1 MYQTSS
7 AFMIQ
12 ILVYAVSLWLGLYLL
27 ARNPADS
34 RLRNTGLGLISYAI
48 ALAFDFS
55 AIYATSSASAI
66 LLNRLHWGTLF
77 LPPIFWAGAVIHLH
91 PESAPNRDSLQNIWR
106 WGIFP
111 LGCIAFLLIITTDTF
126 WSPTKGQFLSWGY
139 ILFALANLLPL
150 IATVCLIRYV
160 QKELQPRQATGA
172 LITATLFFTL
182 GAGLIL
188 LQLGWLPHLWIV
200 IAIGLDLEL
209 LGLAIVWF
217 DAYKE
222 GEALLPDFLRSFVT
236 SVLAALVFGGQV
248 AFVIVIQTGL
258 TLPMVILLLTMIA
271 AALGVTTF
279 ANSVQG
285 GIDRFV
291 FSRSPRVRDSRSYL
305 RAAASAAPRV
315 DQTLQFEALDDDEFA
330 RLTRRALS
338 HFSDLPRLAANP
350 LTRMSIINKR
360 LQERAVHDNTLERAA
375 ELKTVLAES
384 ISRLK
389 PLGEAAFGT
398 TDEWR
403 FYNALYFPYI
413 AGLRP
418 YSRRGFQE
426 NLDDDQIAALNWFR
440 ATVPERTLYN
450 WQNAASKLVAQDL
463 RERSILY
470 KT

>member
-1 MYQTSS
+1 M
-7 AFMIQ
+7 Q
-12 ILVYAVSLWLGLYLL
+12 IFVYAVSLWFGLYLL

-34 RLRNTGLGLISYAI
+34 RLRNTGLGLISYAV
-48 ALAFDFS
+48 ALGFDLA
-55 AIYATSSASAI
+55 AIYATSSTSAT
-66 LLNRLHWGTLF
+66 LLSRAHWGILF

-91 PESAPNRDSLQNIWR
+91 PESTPNRTVLRNIWH

-111 LGCIAFLLIITTDTF
+111 LGCVSLFLVFATNTF
-126 WSPTKGQFLSWGY
+126 WSPDTGRFTRWGY
-139 ILFALANLLPL
+139 VLFALVNLLPL
-150 IATVCLIRYV
+150 IATLCLVRHV
-160 QKELQPRQATGA
+160 RKELQPRQAIGI
-172 LITATLFFTL
+172 LIAATLFFTL

-209 LGLAIVWF
+209 LGFAIVWF
-217 DAYKE
+217 DAYNE

-236 SVLAALVFGGQV
+236 SALAALIFGGQV
-248 AFVIVIQTGL
+248 AFVIAIQTGL
-258 TLPMVILLLTMIA
+258 TLPMVILLLTTIA
-271 AALGVTTF
+271 AALAITTF
-279 ANSVQG
+279 ANAFQG

-291 FSRSPRVRDSRSYL
+291 FSRYPQVRESRAKL

-315 DQTLQFEALDDDEFA
+315 DQTLQLEALDEDEFA

-350 LTRMSIINKR
+350 LTRLSVISKR
-360 LQERAVHDNTLERAA
+360 LQERAVHDSTLERAA
-375 ELKTVLAES
+375 ELKNLLAES

-389 PLGEAAFGT
+389 PQGEDDFGT

-413 AGLRP
+413 VGLRP
-418 YSRRGFQE
+418 YSRRGFQDK
-426 NLDDDQIAALNWFR
+426 LDNDQVPVLQWFQS
-440 ATVPERTLYN
+440 TVPERTLYN

-463 RERSILY
+463 RERGTPNKI
-470 KT
+470 